1 VYDIPATHTRTH
13 PQPPLSSPWPVL
25 SPSLPSY
32 RVAAAVLTA
41 PQAVMLVVLL
51 VLLLWGHLPTLGAG
65 VRGVEEEQYQCIL
78 MGGGGEVEGPKASS
92 RKSCI
97 PHTGLSRFQCCT
109 GRGGGGAFLAWRLLC
124 VVVSCCLLRPSIQ
137 LRKRAGGEDVTSKQ
151 IELLFHEE
159 RGTQAHA
166 PRSCDVLIG
175 PQSKHHAWDKWM
187 AFLRGPI
194 YLNYGVV
201 SAAQVKEGSG
211 WGGFCPCCDVSFRHA
226 PKPARATAVGSE
238 MGICLRG
245 LRAYYKQQRW
255 QRSCIFFGTPTPQYR
270 PTLSQ
275 NNSGP
280 PIRGRPCSNI
290 QLGHRITAHGHGPQ
304 WSTKGLGPYALPQ
317 EIKMH
322 GIGEDDD
329 TPRLDIRAEGE
340 KMDQVGEF
348 CYLGTVIST
357 DGRCSAAIDDR
368 TRKAWV

>member
-1 VYDIPATHTRTH
+1 
-13 PQPPLSSPWPVL
+13 
-25 SPSLPSY
+25 
-32 RVAAAVLTA
+32 
-41 PQAVMLVVLL
+41 MLVVLL

-159 RGTQAHA
+159 RGTQARA

-175 PQSKHHAWDKWM
+175 PQSKQHAWDKWM
-187 AFLRGPI
+187 AFLREPI

-280 PIRGRPCSNI
+280 PIRGRPCHALTSSSAIGLQHMVTALNGALKAWGLTLCPKKSRCMVLVRTTTPLASTFEPKARRWTRWENSAI
-290 QLGHRITAHGHGPQ
+290 LAPLSLRTEGAQLQSTTAPGKPGSDSTKAISFGACAAQHGKRKPPSSDVYDTAHHTFP
-304 WSTKGLGPYALPQ
+304 W
-317 EIKMH
+317 M
-322 GIGEDDD
+322 
-329 TPRLDIRAEGE
+329 
-340 KMDQVGEF
+340 
-348 CYLGTVIST
+348 
-357 DGRCSAAIDDR
+357 
-368 TRKAWV
+368 